1 VPTGTTGLKRAD
13 VDRSKAAELHHS
25 ILSYVVGEEEA
36 TRCMVRSF
44 AYLHAFSAML
54 TDSQARTIS
63 DLPGVLGARPNTEHS
78 IGDRTM
84 EDEEDFTEQDED
96 DFTEHPTVDDEDDF
110 TENS

>member
-1 VPTGTTGLKRAD
+1 
-13 VDRSKAAELHHS
+13 
-25 ILSYVVGEEEA
+25 
-36 TRCMVRSF
+36 
-44 AYLHAFSAML
+44 ML

-78 IGDRTM
+78 IGDPTM

-110 TENS
+110 TENSIDDILRWKWKMKMKKSWTTRELDFSAMLNTSSVHLRRELMKQ